1 MFDKP
6 NSFQRTL
13 SAVVSASGRE
23 ARRQVDY
30 RQQHLLIGA
39 ITKRP

>member
-1 MFDKP
+1 MVEKP
-6 NSFQRTL
+6 HSFQRTL
-13 SAVVSASGRE
+13 SAVIAASGRE
-23 ARRQVDY
+23 ARRQVEY